1 MNKKIYSLLGKNNR
15 KHISIIEI
23 LQNEE
28 NWITI
33 EKVSEQLKISSRSTQ
48 RYIHHL
54 KIIIDNCNQY
64 RDLTIQ
70 LHYEKFKGLKLD
82 INDFTTEILKS
93 YILQEDENIKLLFDI
108 CTTKSKNLNKYAED
122 NRLSSYA
129 VRSSVLRINSLLK
142 KHKLKIS
149 TNDLLIIGEE
159 KRIRFYIYFFLWEI
173 TKNEE
178 WPFDY
183 VDENKIYKS
192 IEQIE
197 IDHAI
202 VYSNIQKKRIA
213 YFIAICLIRSRKNFN
228 IKNIDDWDSYLNFS
242 ALKNDKEIAR
252 EKKKYQLFNENE
264 LLFLLVVI
272 QMNFGMY
279 QSSKIKSR
287 ILNYH
292 RKYETDI
299 YRATNMV
306 FVEFQKTFFSIPKE
320 YIESFYNYIF
330 CAHFQIAT
338 LSDVLLDFDNYDVL
352 ETSPIPN
359 NLICKLHSFIE
370 KMRGFISSNIFYM
383 NDLLIRRYLLIFLFF
398 ERCATY
404 QPQITLGIDCDM
416 PFFIK
421 ELFKK
426 KIVRHFEGIY
436 NLNIVETKIKSKKSS
451 LIVTDLMEKNSFQEN
466 NICIVDYSLKSN
478 DYLMIGKKIEKVL
491 KQSLD

>member
-1 MNKKIYSLLGKNNR
+1 M
-15 KHISIIEI
+15 
-23 LQNEE
+23 
-28 NWITI
+28 
-33 EKVSEQLKISSRSTQ
+33 
-48 RYIHHL
+48 
-54 KIIIDNCNQY
+54 
-64 RDLTIQ
+64 
-70 LHYEKFKGLKLD
+70 
-82 INDFTTEILKS
+82 
-93 YILQEDENIKLLFDI
+93 
-108 CTTKSKNLNKYAED
+108 
-122 NRLSSYA
+122 
-129 VRSSVLRINSLLK
+129 
-142 KHKLKIS
+142 
-149 TNDLLIIGEE
+149 
-159 KRIRFYIYFFLWEI
+159 WEI

-183 VDENKIYKS
+183 VDENKIYQS

-197 IDHAI
+197 IDHAT
-202 VYSNIQKKRIA
+202 VYSNIQKKRVA

-299 YRATNMV
+299 YRATNIV
-306 FVEFQKTFFSIPKE
+306 FKEFQKTFFSIPKE
-320 YIESFYNYIF
+320 YIESFYNFIF
-330 CAHFQIAT
+330 CTHFQIAT
-338 LSDVLLDFDNYDVL
+338 LSDVLLDFDSYDVL
-352 ETSPIPN
+352 ETRPIPN
-359 NLICKLHSFIE
+359 DLICKIHSFIE
-370 KMRGFISSNIFYM
+370 MMRGLISSNIFYM

-426 KIVRHFEGIY
+426 KLRGI
-436 NLNIVETKIKSKKSS
+436 SKGF
-451 LIVTDLMEKNSFQEN
+451 I
-466 NICIVDYSLKSN
+466 I
-478 DYLMIGKKIEKVL
+478 
-491 KQSLD
+491 